1 MKHLIVS
8 LLLAALASG
17 PVAAAAPA
25 SDAAAPGARPTLA
38 VTTLDGKPWSLADQ
52 RGKWVIVNF
61 WATWCAPCIKEMPE
75 FSAFVDERDDVVAI
89 GLEIGDEE
97 RAEVDAFLVKRP
109 VVYPI
114 AQVPMS
120 DPPADFGAPRGLP
133 TTYLIAPDGTVAK
146 KFMGPVTRRDLE
158 QVIAG
163 HGAG

>member
-1 MKHLIVS
+1 MKPMFLR
-8 LLLAALASG
+8 LAFAFAAALAFM
-17 PVAAAAPA
+17 A
-25 SDAAAPGARPTLA
+25 GARAEPAKMPTLT
-38 VTTLDGKPWSLADQ
+38 VKTLDGGTFDLAAE

-75 FSAFVDERDDVVAI
+75 FSAFVAERDDVVAI

-97 RAEVDAFLVKRP
+97 RAEVDAFLAKRP

-133 TTYLIAPDGTVAK
+133 TTYLIAPDGSLAK
-146 KFMGPVTRRDLE
+146 KFTGPITAGELE
-158 QVIAG
+158 KAIAS
-163 HGAG
+163 HDSSKKT

>member
-1 MKHLIVS
+1 M
-8 LLLAALASG
+8 LATGLAS
-17 PVAAAAPA
+17 AAGTGSTPPA
-25 SDAAAPGARPTLA
+25 KPTLK
-38 VTTLDGKPWSLADQ
+38 VTTLDGKAWDLAGQ

-75 FSAFVDERDDVVAI
+75 FSAFVGEREDVVAI

-97 RAEVDAFLVKRP
+97 RAEVDAFLAKRP

-163 HGAG
+163 HKAG

>member
-1 MKHLIVS
+1 MKRLILSV
-8 LLLAALASG
+8 LLAMLATGLAS
-17 PVAAAAPA
+17 AAGTGSTPPA
-25 SDAAAPGARPTLA
+25 KPTLK
-38 VTTLDGKPWSLADQ
+38 VTTLDGKAWDLAGQ

-75 FSAFVDERDDVVAI
+75 FSAFVGEREDVVAI

-97 RAEVDAFLVKRP
+97 RAEVDAFLAKRP

-163 HGAG
+163 HKAG

>member
-25 SDAAAPGARPTLA
+25 SDAAARPALV

-97 RAEVDAFLVKRP
+97 RAEVDAFLAKRP

-146 KFMGPVTRRDLE
+146 KFLGPVTRRDLE

-163 HGAG
+163 HRAG